1 MADGASSLGRIVVV
15 TGATGPLGSA
25 LARRFAELGDR
36 IVLLGRSMERLAVIE
51 RELAGAPARHLSLEA
66 DLDRAD
72 DLVAMARSVRER
84 LGPPA
89 ILLNA
94 VGGYQGGNGL
104 VETEAGE
111 IGAMLAAHAVSTF
124 NTLRAF
130 LPDIREVDGGRIVTF
145 SSPFA
150 QAPSATAAAY
160 AAAKAALEAI
170 TLSVARELA
179 STNATANVITVRTIG
194 STRRSETRPE
204 DIAETVVWLCSPAA
218 ATVNGAQIAMH
229 GRT

>member
-1 MADGASSLGRIVVV
+1 MAEVAVSNGRVVVV
-15 TGATGPLGSA
+15 TGATGPLGGA
-25 LARRFAELGDR
+25 LARRFAEAGDR
-36 IVLLGRSMERLAVIE
+36 IVLLGRSMDRLTVVQQ
-51 RELAGAPARHLSLEA
+51 ELPGGNERHLSLEA

-72 DLVAMARSVRER
+72 DVLTVARAVRER
-84 LGPPA
+84 LGPPT
-89 ILLNA
+89 ILLHA
-94 VGGYQGGNGL
+94 VGGYRGGTGL
-104 VETEAGE
+104 VDAAADE

-130 LPDIREVDGGRIVTF
+130 LPDIRQADGGRIVTF
-145 SSPFA
+145 SSPLA

-179 STNATANVITVRTIG
+179 STNATANVVTIRTIG
-194 STRRSETRPE
+194 GARRSEVRPE
-204 DIAETVVWLCSPAA
+204 DIAETVAWLCSPAA
-218 ATVNGAQIAMH
+218 ATVNGARIPMH